1 MRMSKL
7 RVLQR
12 RIWLFTFLSFFLILP
27 PAYAEKGD
35 WTFSLTTGV
44 YSPSL
49 KTLNRIIK
57 NPNKAILQDPNFQ
70 LTPNTAFTANIRN
83 IEIPSFAANNTYGYE
98 LSKQTGSGNAF
109 VITLGIWNAVQ
120 EADDIA
126 PQITGANVSD
136 FENVPR
142 STRYD
147 VSLTQLWLG
156 WRYAF
161 FEPTPRNNLFLDFGL
176 IGVSYAQLTI
186 DTLLK
191 VPELAGDGF
200 PIVSSLE
207 ATGWGHTTRWGIGGS
222 YAINKWVGISIRAAY
237 VIGRISKLK
246 VQRFFPSGFS
256 TPPQPANPNLPSP
269 EVPDLEPRPE
279 PGDTIQFA
287 DTQSL
292 DPNLERRSNVQDF
305 ELELDGFEAQ
315 IALQFFF

>member
-1 MRMSKL
+1 MKYLKYFSIL
-7 RVLQR
+7 WVFF
-12 RIWLFTFLSFFLILP
+12 FTVPF
-27 PAYAEKGD
+27 ARAEKGD

-44 YSPSL
+44 YRPAL
-49 KTLNRIIK
+49 KTLNKILE

-70 LTPNTAFTANIRN
+70 LTPNNAFTANIRN
-83 IEIPSFAANNTYGYE
+83 IEVPSFGANNTYGYE
-98 LSKQTGSGNAF
+98 LSKKTGSGNAF
-109 VITLGIWNAVQ
+109 VITLGIWDAVE
-120 EADDIA
+120 EANDIA

-136 FENVPR
+136 FEFVPR

-222 YAINKWVGISIRAAY
+222 YAINKWVGISVRAAY
-237 VIGRISKLK
+237 IIGRINKLK
-246 VQRFFPSGFS
+246 IQRFFPSGFS
-256 TPPQPANPNLPSP
+256 TPPQPTNPNLPPP

-279 PGDTIQFA
+279 PGDRLQFA
-287 DTQSL
+287 ETESL
-292 DPNLERRSNVQDF
+292 DPNLERRSNRQNF